1 VVEVRLLGPVRLS
14 AGGRQFPA
22 GPPQQ
27 QAMLAVLAV
36 DAGRLVPLDTVI
48 DGIWGQSPPARA
60 RPAVHALGTRL
71 RRLLATVAE
80 TATAT
85 AEAETGT
92 PGAGVAPGLRWRSG
106 GYVLEIDSGRVD
118 LHRFRRLAA
127 AARRAGCPEPERA
140 GLLEQAV
147 ARSAGVPLAG
157 LAGEWAERMRRSWAL
172 ERLDAVIDWAR
183 VASPLGRAAQL
194 IPVLRPLL
202 GEHPLNE
209 PLAAA
214 LVRALAAEGRGAEAL
229 DVCLVT
235 SEHLVAE
242 LGTGPGPDLR
252 AVHQALL
259 HGRPLPAPPGGADP
273 VRPRIVPAQLPPDV
287 AGFAGR
293 ADQLGQL
300 DAMLAPAANPTAVVI
315 SAVSGMA
322 GAGKTALAVHWAHRV
337 AHRFP
342 DGQLYVNLRGF
353 DPGGQLMPPAEAVRG
368 FLDALGVPADRIPTG
383 LDAQVGLYRSLV
395 AGRRMLVLLDNA
407 RDAAQVRPLLPGS
420 GPPLTVVTSRDQLTP
435 LVAAA
440 GARPLLLDVLAAAE
454 ARELLA
460 HRLGPARLAAEPAAV
475 GEIVDRCARL
485 PLALT
490 VAASRAATNPT
501 FPLAAIATEL
511 REARDRLD
519 ALAAGDH
526 ATDVRAVFSWSYAAL
541 AEPAARLFRLLGLHP
556 GPDVS
561 VPAAA
566 SLAGADPPAARRAL
580 AELVRASLLTE
591 RSPGR
596 YAFHDLLRTYAAEL
610 TRAADPP
617 GDRHAA
623 TGRLLDHYLHAGYA
637 AERRIYPARDPV
649 PPDPPGPGVTPERPA
664 DHRAALDWLG
674 TEHRVLLASI
684 GLASRDGFGA
694 HVWRLAW
701 ALDTFLDRQG
711 HWPELVDAWQP
722 ALRLAD
728 RLARA
733 HAHRGL
739 ARAHTLLGEYPAAHR
754 HHRAALDLSI
764 QLGNRTA
771 QAHSHINLAIL
782 WERQGDPEQAL
793 NHTQLALH
801 CYRAAGHQRGQALAL
816 NGVGWCHSL
825 LGEHR
830 QALRYCGQALTRLQ
844 QVGDRSGEAGCWDS
858 LGYAHH
864 HLGRHTEAIACY
876 RRALRLFRGVNSRH
890 EEAATLVHLGDAEHA
905 AGHPDRARTA
915 WTQALRILT
924 DLADPT
930 TPTLQSKLNTLDPT
944 PS

>member
-1 VVEVRLLGPVRLS
+1 
-14 AGGRQFPA
+14 
-22 GPPQQ
+22 
-27 QAMLAVLAV
+27 
-36 DAGRLVPLDTVI
+36 
-48 DGIWGQSPPARA
+48 
-60 RPAVHALGTRL
+60 
-71 RRLLATVAE
+71 
-80 TATAT
+80 
-85 AEAETGT
+85 
-92 PGAGVAPGLRWRSG
+92 
-106 GYVLEIDSGRVD
+106 
-118 LHRFRRLAA
+118 
-127 AARRAGCPEPERA
+127 
-140 GLLEQAV
+140 
-147 ARSAGVPLAG
+147 
-157 LAGEWAERMRRSWAL
+157 
-172 ERLDAVIDWAR
+172 
-183 VASPLGRAAQL
+183 
-194 IPVLRPLL
+194 
-202 GEHPLNE
+202 
-209 PLAAA
+209 
-214 LVRALAAEGRGAEAL
+214 
-229 DVCLVT
+229 
-235 SEHLVAE
+235 
-242 LGTGPGPDLR
+242 
-252 AVHQALL
+252 VHQALL